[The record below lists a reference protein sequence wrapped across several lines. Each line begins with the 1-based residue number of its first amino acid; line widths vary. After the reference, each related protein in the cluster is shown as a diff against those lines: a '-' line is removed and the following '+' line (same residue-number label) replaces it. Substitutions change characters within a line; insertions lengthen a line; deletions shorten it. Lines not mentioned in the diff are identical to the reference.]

1 MRLNWPWWA
10 TIILATACY
19 SGLRYGIPAMAEE
32 MAWLQPMASLTIRL
46 APIFT
51 IGLLLLG
58 AKQLYDGGSEEEPA
72 PDTYPEE
79 QQDNTD
85 NGQGQ
90 G

>member
-1 MRLNWPWWA
+1 
-10 TIILATACY
+10 
-19 SGLRYGIPAMAEE
+19 
-32 MAWLQPMASLTIRL
+32 MASLTIRL